1 MSRVMTLIISKGERS
16 STQVK
21 ESAIGGITDSSFLV
35 TSRKARL
42 TSRKAGYMDRDTS
55 RFVDTMVRVCTCSL
69 LTFSIFSVK

>member
-1 MSRVMTLIISKGERS
+1 MTRVMTLVSSKGERS

-42 TSRKAGYMDRDTS
+42 TSRKAGYVDRDTS
-55 RFVDTMVRVCTCSL
+55 SL
-69 LTFSIFSVK
+69 

>member
-1 MSRVMTLIISKGERS
+1 MTRVMTLVSSKGERS

-42 TSRKAGYMDRDTS
+42 TSRKQGMWIEIQ
-55 RFVDTMVRVCTCSL
+55 VGL
-69 LTFSIFSVK
+69 QIPW